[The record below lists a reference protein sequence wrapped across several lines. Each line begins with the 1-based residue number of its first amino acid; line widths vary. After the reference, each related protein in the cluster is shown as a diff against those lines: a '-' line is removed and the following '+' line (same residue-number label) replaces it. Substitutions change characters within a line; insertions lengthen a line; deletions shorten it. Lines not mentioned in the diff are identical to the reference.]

1 MNKDTVTT
9 ERWKYIGGSD
19 MPVIMGIS
27 PFKTRFQL
35 LQEKA
40 QIVEPDFKGN
50 EYTEYGNVMEPL
62 IRDYVNETLN
72 RNFAPDVL
80 IDGDFRFN
88 FDGLDKEHNEILE
101 VKTTSQIHDKL
112 DDYKTYLVQLLPYM
126 RSVGA
131 EKGYL
136 AVYERPE
143 DFDETFNPLQLTTYE
158 VLIGD
163 YSDLLEEIDKEVDRF
178 KRDLERLRNNP
189 FLTEEDLQPKEVV
202 EYAEKVILL
211 EQKLQNMKML
221 EGELKSAKAELKR
234 LMQENGVKKWI
245 TPNGTK
251 ITLVPDGEDTVIS
264 AFNEKKFAEEKPDI
278 YAEYLEDKL
287 KAGRSGY
294 VRITTRSTK

>member
-1 MNKDTVTT
+1 MDTVRD
-9 ERWKYIGGSD
+9 ERWRYIGGSD
-19 MPVIMGIS
+19 IAAIMGIS

-40 QIVEPDFKGN
+40 RIVEPDFKGN
-50 EYTEYGNVMEPL
+50 EYTEYGNKLEPL

-101 VKTTSQIHDKL
+101 IKTTSQIHEKL
-112 DDYKTYLVQLLPYM
+112 EDYKVYLVQLLPYM

-143 DFDETFNPLQLTTYE
+143 DFDETFNPLLLTVYE
-158 VLIGD
+158 VLRSD

-178 KRDLERLRNNP
+178 KKDLEKLRKNP

-234 LMQENGVKKWI
+234 LMQENGIKKWV
-245 TPNGTK
+245 TPSGTK
-251 ITLVPDGEDTVIS
+251 VTLVPDGEDTVVS
-264 AFNEKKFAEEKPDI
+264 AFNEKRFKAENPEMYGKYIEEKIKP
-278 YAEYLEDKL
+278 
-287 KAGRSGY
+287 GRAGY
-294 VRITTRSTK
+294 VRITL

>member
-1 MNKDTVTT
+1 MDTVRD
-9 ERWKYIGGSD
+9 ERWRYIGGSD
-19 MPVIMGIS
+19 IAAIMGIS

-40 QIVEPDFKGN
+40 RIVEPDFKGN

-101 VKTTSQIHDKL
+101 VKTTSQIHEKL

-143 DFDETFNPLQLTTYE
+143 DFNETFNPLQLTTYE

-163 YSDLLEEIDKEVDRF
+163 YSDLLEEIDTQVEMF
-178 KRDLERLRNNP
+178 KRDLKKLRENP
-189 FLTEEDLQPKEVV
+189 FITEEELQPTEVV
-202 EYAEKVILL
+202 ETANKVLVL
-211 EQKLQNMKML
+211 EQQLESMKQL
-221 EGELKSAKAELKR
+221 EKELKSAKAELKR

-294 VRITTRSTK
+294 VRVTLPKEG

>member
-1 MNKDTVTT
+1 MDTVRD
-9 ERWKYIGGSD
+9 ERWRYIGGSD
-19 MPVIMGIS
+19 ISAIMGIS

-40 QIVEPDFKGN
+40 RIVEPDFKGN
-50 EYTEYGNVMEPL
+50 EYTEYGNKLEPL

-88 FDGLDKEHNEILE
+88 FDGLDKKHNEILE
-101 VKTTSQIHDKL
+101 IKTTSQIHEKL

-143 DFDETFNPLQLTTYE
+143 DFDETFNPLLLTVYE
-158 VLIGD
+158 VLRSD
-163 YSDLLEEIDKEVDRF
+163 YSDLLEEIDTQVEMF
-178 KRDLERLRNNP
+178 KRDLKKLRKNP

-221 EGELKSAKAELKR
+221 ECELKSAKAELKR
-234 LMQENGVKKWI
+234 LMQENGIKKWV
-245 TPNGTK
+245 TPSGTK
-251 ITLVPDGEDTVIS
+251 VTLVPDGEDTVIS

>member
-1 MNKDTVTT
+1 MDTVRD
-9 ERWKYIGGSD
+9 ERWRYIGGSD
-19 MPVIMGIS
+19 ISAIMGIS

-88 FDGLDKEHNEILE
+88 FDGLDKKHKEILE
-101 VKTTSQIHDKL
+101 IKTTSQIHEKL

-178 KRDLERLRNNP
+178 KRDLEKLRNNP

-264 AFNEKKFAEEKPDI
+264 TFNEKKFAEEKPDI

-287 KAGRSGY
+287 KAGRAGY
-294 VRITTRSTK
+294 VRVTLPKEG

>member
-1 MNKDTVTT
+1 MDTVRD
-9 ERWKYIGGSD
+9 ERWRYIGGSD
-19 MPVIMGIS
+19 ISAIMGIS

-40 QIVEPDFKGN
+40 RIVEPDFKGN
-50 EYTEYGNVMEPL
+50 EYTEYGNKLEPL
-62 IRDYVNETLN
+62 IRDYVNETLH

-80 IDGDFRFN
+80 INGDFRFN

-143 DFDETFNPLQLTTYE
+143 DFDETFNPLLLTVYE
-158 VLIGD
+158 VLRSD

-178 KRDLERLRNNP
+178 KKDLEKLRENP
-189 FLTEEDLQPKEVV
+189 FITEEELQPTEVV
-202 EYAEKVILL
+202 EYANKVLAL
-211 EQKLQNMKML
+211 EQQLESMKQL
-221 EGELKSAKAELKR
+221 EKELKSAKAELKR
-234 LMQENGVKKWI
+234 LMQENDVKKWI

-251 ITLVPDGEDTVIS
+251 ITLVPDGEDTIVS

-278 YAEYLEDKL
+278 YAEYLEEKL

-294 VRITTRSTK
+294 VRVTLPKEI

>member
-1 MNKDTVTT
+1 MDTVRD
-9 ERWKYIGGSD
+9 ERWRYIGGSD
-19 MPVIMGIS
+19 IAAIMGIS

-40 QIVEPDFKGN
+40 RIVEPDFKGN
-50 EYTEYGNVMEPL
+50 EYTEYGNVMEPK

-72 RNFAPDVL
+72 RSFVPDVL

-143 DFDETFNPLQLTTYE
+143 DFDETFNPLLLTVYE
-158 VLIGD
+158 VLRSD

-178 KRDLERLRNNP
+178 KKDLEKLRKNP

-234 LMQENGVKKWI
+234 LMQENGIKKWV
-245 TPNGTK
+245 TPSGTK
-251 ITLVPDGEDTVIS
+251 VTLVPDGEDTVVS
-264 AFNEKKFAEEKPDI
+264 AFNEKRFKAENPEMYGKYIEEKIKP
-278 YAEYLEDKL
+278 
-287 KAGRSGY
+287 GRAGY
-294 VRITTRSTK
+294 VRITL

>member
-1 MNKDTVTT
+1 MDTVRD
-9 ERWKYIGGSD
+9 ERWRYIGGSD
-19 MPVIMGIS
+19 ISAIMGIS

-50 EYTEYGNVMEPL
+50 EYTEYGNKLEPL

-101 VKTTSQIHDKL
+101 IKTTSQIHDKL

-143 DFDETFNPLQLTTYE
+143 DFNETFNPLQLTIYE

-163 YSDLLEEIDKEVDRF
+163 YSDLLEEIDTQVEMF
-178 KRDLERLRNNP
+178 KRDLKKLRENP
-189 FLTEEDLQPKEVV
+189 FITEEELQPTEVV
-202 EYAEKVILL
+202 ETANKVLAL
-211 EQKLQNMKML
+211 EQQLESMKQL
-221 EGELKSAKAELKR
+221 EKELKSAKAELKR

-294 VRITTRSTK
+294 VRVTLPKEG

>member
-1 MNKDTVTT
+1 MDTVRD
-9 ERWKYIGGSD
+9 ERWRYIGGSD
-19 MPVIMGIS
+19 ISAIMGIS

-50 EYTEYGNVMEPL
+50 EYTEYGNKLEPL

-101 VKTTSQIHDKL
+101 VKTTSQIHEKL

-143 DFDETFNPLQLTTYE
+143 DFDETFNPLQLTIYE

-163 YSDLLEEIDKEVDRF
+163 YSDLLEEIDTQVEMF
-178 KRDLERLRNNP
+178 KRDLKKLRENP
-189 FLTEEDLQPKEVV
+189 FITEEELQPTEVV
-202 EYAEKVILL
+202 ETANKVLAL
-211 EQKLQNMKML
+211 EQQLESMKQL
-221 EGELKSAKAELKR
+221 EKELKSAKAELKR
-234 LMQENGVKKWI
+234 LMQENGIKKWV
-245 TPNGTK
+245 TPSGTK
-251 ITLVPDGEDTVIS
+251 VTLVPDGEDTVIS

-294 VRITTRSTK
+294 VRVTLPKEG

>member
-1 MNKDTVTT
+1 MDTVKTD
-9 ERWKYIGGSD
+9 RWKYIGGSD
-19 MPVIMGIS
+19 FSAIMGIS

-40 QIVEPDFKGN
+40 QIIEPDFTGN
-50 EYTEYGNVMEPL
+50 VYTEYGNVMEPK
-62 IRDYVNETLN
+62 IRDYVNEALG

-88 FDGLDKEHNEILE
+88 FDGLDKKHKEILE
-101 VKTTSQIHDKL
+101 IKTTSQIHEKL
-112 DDYKTYLVQLLPYM
+112 DDYKVYLVQLLPYM

-131 EKGYL
+131 KKGYL

-143 DFDETFNPLQLTTYE
+143 DFNETFNPLHLTTYE

-163 YSDLLEEIDKEVDRF
+163 YSDLLEEIDTQVEMF
-178 KRDLERLRNNP
+178 KRDLEKLRENP
-189 FLTEEDLQPKEVV
+189 FITEEELQPTEVV
-202 EYAEKVILL
+202 ETANKVLVL
-211 EQKLQNMKML
+211 EQQLESMKQL
-221 EGELKSAKAELKR
+221 EKELKSARAELKR

-287 KAGRSGY
+287 KAGRAGY
-294 VRITTRSTK
+294 VRVTLPKEG

>member
-1 MNKDTVTT
+1 MDTVRD
-9 ERWKYIGGSD
+9 ERWRYIGGSD
-19 MPVIMGIS
+19 ISAIMGIS

-40 QIVEPDFKGN
+40 RIVEPDFKGN
-50 EYTEYGNVMEPL
+50 EYTEYGNKLEPL

-101 VKTTSQIHDKL
+101 VKTTSQIHEKL

-143 DFDETFNPLQLTTYE
+143 DFDETFNPLQLTIYE

-163 YSDLLEEIDKEVDRF
+163 YSDLLEEIDTQVEMF
-178 KRDLERLRNNP
+178 KRDLKKLRENP
-189 FLTEEDLQPKEVV
+189 FITEEELQPTEVV
-202 EYAEKVILL
+202 ETANKVLAL
-211 EQKLQNMKML
+211 EQQLESMKQL
-221 EGELKSAKAELKR
+221 EKELKSAKAELKR

>member
-1 MNKDTVTT
+1 MDTVRD
-9 ERWKYIGGSD
+9 ERWRYIGGSD
-19 MPVIMGIS
+19 ISAIMGIS

-50 EYTEYGNVMEPL
+50 EYTEYGNKLEPL

-101 VKTTSQIHDKL
+101 VKTTSQIHEKL

-143 DFDETFNPLQLTTYE
+143 DFNETFNPLQLTIYE

-163 YSDLLEEIDKEVDRF
+163 YSDLLEEIDTQVEMF
-178 KRDLERLRNNP
+178 KRDLKKLRENP
-189 FLTEEDLQPKEVV
+189 FITEEELQPTEVV
-202 EYAEKVILL
+202 ETANKVLVL
-211 EQKLQNMKML
+211 EQQLESMKQL
-221 EGELKSAKAELKR
+221 EKELKSAKAELKR

-294 VRITTRSTK
+294 VRVTLPKEG

>member
-1 MNKDTVTT
+1 MDTVRD
-9 ERWKYIGGSD
+9 ERWRYIGGSD
-19 MPVIMGIS
+19 ISAIMGIS

-40 QIVEPDFKGN
+40 QIVEPNFKGN
-50 EYTEYGNVMEPL
+50 EYTEYGNKLEPL

-101 VKTTSQIHDKL
+101 VKTTSQIHEKL

-143 DFDETFNPLQLTTYE
+143 DFDETFNPLRLTLYE

-163 YSDLLEEIDKEVDRF
+163 YSDLLEEIDTQVEMF
-178 KRDLERLRNNP
+178 KRDLKKLRENP
-189 FLTEEDLQPKEVV
+189 FITEEELQPTEVV
-202 EYAEKVILL
+202 ETANKVLVL
-211 EQKLQNMKML
+211 EQQLESMKQL
-221 EGELKSAKAELKR
+221 EKELKSAKAELKR

-278 YAEYLEDKL
+278 YAKYLEDKL
-287 KAGRSGY
+287 KAGRAGY
-294 VRITTRSTK
+294 VRVTLPKEG

>member
-1 MNKDTVTT
+1 MDTVRD
-9 ERWKYIGGSD
+9 ERWRYIGGSD
-19 MPVIMGIS
+19 IAAIMGIS

-50 EYTEYGNVMEPL
+50 EYTEYGNKLEPL
-62 IRDYVNETLN
+62 IRDYVNETLH

-80 IDGDFRFN
+80 INGDFRFN

-101 VKTTSQIHDKL
+101 VKTTSQIHEKL

-143 DFDETFNPLQLTTYE
+143 DFNETFNPLQLTIYE
-158 VLIGD
+158 VLISD
-163 YSDLLEEIDKEVDRF
+163 YSDLLEEIDTQVEMF
-178 KRDLERLRNNP
+178 KRNLKKLRENP
-189 FLTEEDLQPKEVV
+189 FITEEELQPTEVV
-202 EYAEKVILL
+202 ETANKVLAL
-211 EQKLQNMKML
+211 EQQLESMKQL
-221 EGELKSAKAELKR
+221 EKELKSAKAELKR
-234 LMQENGVKKWI
+234 LMQDNGVKKWI

>member
-1 MNKDTVTT
+1 MDTVRD
-9 ERWKYIGGSD
+9 ERWRYIGGSD
-19 MPVIMGIS
+19 ISAIMGIS

-40 QIVEPDFKGN
+40 QIVDPDFKGN

-88 FDGLDKEHNEILE
+88 FDGLDKKHNEILE
-101 VKTTSQIHDKL
+101 VKTTSQIHEKL
-112 DDYKTYLVQLLPYM
+112 DDYKVYLVQLLPYM

-131 EKGYL
+131 KKGYL
-136 AVYERPE
+136 AIYERPE
-143 DFDETFNPLQLTTYE
+143 DFNETFNTPQLTIYE

-163 YSDLLEEIDKEVDRF
+163 YSDLLEEIDTQVEMF
-178 KRDLERLRNNP
+178 KRDLEKLRENP
-189 FLTEEDLQPKEVV
+189 FITEEELQPTEVV
-202 EYAEKVILL
+202 ETANKVLAL
-211 EQKLQNMKML
+211 EQQLESMKQL
-221 EGELKSAKAELKR
+221 EKELKSAKAELKR
-234 LMQENGVKKWI
+234 LMQENGIKKWV
-245 TPNGTK
+245 TPSGTK
-251 ITLVPDGEDTVIS
+251 VTLVPDGEDTVVS

-287 KAGRSGY
+287 KAGRAGY
-294 VRITTRSTK
+294 VRVTLPKEG

>member
-1 MNKDTVTT
+1 MDTVRD
-9 ERWKYIGGSD
+9 ERWRYIGGSD
-19 MPVIMGIS
+19 ISAIMGIS

-40 QIVEPDFKGN
+40 KIVEPDFKGN
-50 EYTEYGNVMEPL
+50 EYTEYGNKLEPL

-80 IDGDFRFN
+80 INGDFRFS

-101 VKTTSQIHDKL
+101 IKTTSQIHEKL

-143 DFDETFNPLQLTTYE
+143 DFDETFNPLLLTVYE
-158 VLIGD
+158 VLRSD

-178 KRDLERLRNNP
+178 KKDLEKLRKNP

-234 LMQENGVKKWI
+234 LMQENGIKKWV
-245 TPNGTK
+245 TPSGTK
-251 ITLVPDGEDTVIS
+251 VTLVPDGEDTVVS
-264 AFNEKKFAEEKPDI
+264 AFNEKRFKAENPEMYGKYIEEKIKP
-278 YAEYLEDKL
+278 
-287 KAGRSGY
+287 GRAGY
-294 VRITTRSTK
+294 VRITL

>member
-1 MNKDTVTT
+1 MDTVRD
-9 ERWKYIGGSD
+9 ERWRYIGGSD
-19 MPVIMGIS
+19 ISAIMGIS

-40 QIVEPDFKGN
+40 RIVEPDFKGN
-50 EYTEYGNVMEPL
+50 EYTEYGNKLEPL

-101 VKTTSQIHDKL
+101 VKTTSQIHEKL

-143 DFDETFNPLQLTTYE
+143 DFDETFNPLRLTLYE

-163 YSDLLEEIDKEVDRF
+163 YSDLLEEIDTQVEMF
-178 KRDLERLRNNP
+178 KRDLKKLRENP
-189 FLTEEDLQPKEVV
+189 FITEEELQPTEVV
-202 EYAEKVILL
+202 ETANKVLAL
-211 EQKLQNMKML
+211 EQQLESMKQL
-221 EGELKSAKAELKR
+221 EKELKSAKAELKR